1 MRRRESGKGAVVLAV
16 GATITGGLP
25 VFLLG
30 ALFVQ
35 IQRDIPAPQW
45 VLGAA
50 VASYWGAAAMMSLLA
65 GRVVS
70 WLGIRSA
77 TLFGVVIGASSLIG
91 GAFLVPSWV
100 WLLVWA
106 AVGGVCNGIS
116 HPAANQLINLRV
128 RRGMLATAFGIKQ
141 SAIPFAAFLAGLAV
155 PALALTLGW
164 HWGFGLAGLFAL
176 AVGALFWWS
185 VPRGELARPR
195 LGGSHVPLT
204 PPLMKY
210 LLLMASVTTLSAA
223 ATGAV
228 TAYAV
233 ITGIERGLPLAG
245 AGILLSVAG
254 LLSVVVRVIVGRI
267 ADRANSTFALATVAA
282 MMFIGGGGVLLMAV
296 DTQWTF
302 VAGMLLALG
311 IGWGWPGLTHF
322 VVSRVAGP
330 ATPSATG
337 VVQIGTY
344 VGSGAGPLAFGL
356 LFVALPQTT
365 LWIIVG
371 AVQIVAGYIAFVL
384 ARKTPPAVPVS

>member
-1 MRRRESGKGAVVLAV
+1 MGS
-16 GATITGGLP
+16 TITGGLP

-35 IQRDIPAPQW
+35 IQGDVPASQW

-50 VASYWGAAAMMSLLA
+50 VASYWAAAAMMSVLA

-70 WLGIRSA
+70 WLGIRST
-77 TLFGVVIGASSLIG
+77 TLFGVAVGALSLIG
-91 GAFLVPSWV
+91 AAFLVPSWA

-176 AVGALFWWS
+176 AVGGLFWWS

-195 LGGSHVPLT
+195 LGGAHVPLT

-233 ITGIERGLPLAG
+233 ITGIERGLPVAG

-254 LLSVVVRVIVGRI
+254 LLSVVVRVVVGRI

-282 MMFIGGGGVLLMAV
+282 MMFIGGAGVLLMAV

-311 IGWGWPGLTHF
+311 VGWGWPGLTHF

-356 LFVALPQTT
+356 LYAALPQTT

>member
-1 MRRRESGKGAVVLAV
+1 MFRRQSGTRAVVLAM

-30 ALFVQ
+30 ALFVR
-35 IQRDIPAPQW
+35 IQLDIPAPQW

-50 VASYWGAAAMMSLLA
+50 VASYWAAAAMMSVLA

-70 WLGIRSA
+70 WLGIRST
-77 TLFGVVIGASSLIG
+77 TLFGVAVGALSLIG
-91 GAFLVPSWV
+91 SAFLVPSWA

-176 AVGALFWWS
+176 AVGGLFWWS

-282 MMFIGGGGVLLMAV
+282 MMFIGGAGVLLMAV

-356 LFVALPQTT
+356 LYAALPQTT

>member
-1 MRRRESGKGAVVLAV
+1 MGS
-16 GATITGGLP
+16 TITGGLP

-35 IQRDIPAPQW
+35 IQGDVPASQW

-50 VASYWGAAAMMSLLA
+50 VASYWAAAAMMSVLA

-70 WLGIRSA
+70 WLGIRST
-77 TLFGVVIGASSLIG
+77 TLFGVAVGALSLIG
-91 GAFLVPSWV
+91 GAFLVPSWA

-176 AVGALFWWS
+176 AVGGLFWWS

-204 PPLMKY
+204 PTLMKY

-233 ITGIERGLPLAG
+233 ITGIERGLPVAG

-254 LLSVVVRVIVGRI
+254 LLSVVVRVVVGRI

-282 MMFIGGGGVLLMAV
+282 MMFIGGAGVLLMAV

-311 IGWGWPGLTHF
+311 VGWGWPGLTHF

-356 LFVALPQTT
+356 LYAALPQTT

>member
-1 MRRRESGKGAVVLAV
+1 M

-35 IQRDIPAPQW
+35 IQGDVPAPQW

-50 VASYWGAAAMMSLLA
+50 VASYWAAAAMMSVLA

-70 WLGIRSA
+70 WLGIRST
-77 TLFGVVIGASSLIG
+77 TLFGVAVGALSLIG
-91 GAFLVPSWV
+91 SAFLVPSWA
-100 WLLVWA
+100 WLLVWS

-176 AVGALFWWS
+176 AVGGLFWWS

-195 LGGSHVPLT
+195 LGGSHMPLT

-254 LLSVVVRVIVGRI
+254 LLSVLVRVVVGRI

-282 MMFIGGGGVLLMAV
+282 MMFIGGAGVLLMAV

-322 VVSRVAGP
+322 VVSRLAGP

-337 VVQIGTY
+337 IVQIGTY

-356 LFVALPQTT
+356 LYAALPQTT

>member
-1 MRRRESGKGAVVLAV
+1 M

-35 IQRDIPAPQW
+35 IQGDVPAPQW

-50 VASYWGAAAMMSLLA
+50 VATYWAAAAVMSVLA

-70 WLGIRSA
+70 WLGIRST
-77 TLFGVVIGASSLIG
+77 TLFGLAVGALSLIG
-91 GAFLVPSWV
+91 SAFLVPSWA

-204 PPLMKY
+204 PPLMRY
-210 LLLMASVTTLSAA
+210 LLLMASVTTFSAA

-233 ITGIERGLPLAG
+233 VTGIERGLSLAG

-254 LLSVVVRVIVGRI
+254 LLSVVVRVVVGRI

-282 MMFIGGGGVLLMAV
+282 MMFIGGAGILLMAV
-296 DTQWTF
+296 NTQWTF

-322 VVSRVAGP
+322 VVSRVAGT

-356 LFVALPQTT
+356 LFGVLPQTT

-384 ARKTPPAVPVS
+384 ARKTPPVAPV